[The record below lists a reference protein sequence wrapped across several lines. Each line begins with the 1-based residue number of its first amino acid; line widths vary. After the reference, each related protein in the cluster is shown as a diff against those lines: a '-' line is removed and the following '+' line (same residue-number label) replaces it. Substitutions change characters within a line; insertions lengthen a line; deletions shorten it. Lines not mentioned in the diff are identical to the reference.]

1 MRCSCKRLKQS
12 LCILLMFADDV
23 MIFLKPNERD
33 MNMCAS
39 ILTLFGE
46 ASGLRVNLAKSAVYP
61 IRCSDEIMESVE
73 RALGCPRGA
82 FPCKYLGLPLT
93 LRKQSHVQ
101 LSGLVDQL
109 ATALPKWK
117 AARMPKSGRMLLVQS
132 VLCAIPLHAMMALDL
147 PQKTISAMNRI
158 CRSFL
163 WCAESSSSGGNCAV
177 AWEAACAPKWAGGL
191 GIPNLGWMNKA
202 VQARWPWLQRSDT
215 SRPWAEFDITVPKA
229 SRQLFNAAA
238 CWVLGD
244 GNTTLFWEDRWLE
257 GHRIVEIA
265 PLTYGR
271 VRKKTRNTCTIA

>member
-1 MRCSCKRLKQS
+1 
-12 LCILLMFADDV
+12 
-23 MIFLKPNERD
+23 
-33 MNMCAS
+33 MCAS

-109 ATALPKWK
+109 ETALPKWK

-177 AWEAACAPKWAGGL
+177 AWEAVCAPKWAGGL

-229 SRQLFNAAA
+229 SRQLFNVAARWA
-238 CWVLGD
+238 LGD
-244 GNTTLFWEDRWLE
+244 GNTTLFWEDRWLIRPE
-257 GHRIVEIA
+257 
-265 PLTYGR
+265 PLSFPSS
-271 VRKKTRNTCTIA
+271 VFSQH